1 MADLTKTLDAVSKG
15 LLYSLLASQCSVT
28 SLQSQDYVLVFLQHR
43 PSGMEWQLPWAVLP
57 LSWSCN
63 VVSVE

>member
-28 SLQSQDYVLVFLQHR
+28 SLKSLYFCSTDLVR
-43 PSGMEWQLPWAVLP
+43 WSG
-57 LSWSCN
+57 SCRGLCCPCPGLAT
-63 VVSVE
+63 